1 MWLRSD
7 RTGVADHEGE
17 QKEEGLRVVTAELDR
32 EVVQIC
38 TSRSRWGGA
47 ARRRGEARRGSA
59 QVREGCGVQ
68 RVCAPE
74 NVPVTIDRPGFDSN
88 RAFRSAMC
96 HSEIGVTTY
105 ESVILILRP

>member
-17 QKEEGLRVVTAELDR
+17 QKEERLRVVTAELDR

-38 TSRSRWGGA
+38 TSEA
-47 ARRRGEARRGSA
+47 AGVVGQGGEARRGSA
-59 QVREGCGVQ
+59 QARDGCGVQ

-105 ESVILILRP
+105 ESVPLCCGPC